1 MLHAEYF
8 SVLFAGTGVRERCC
22 SAADSAWLDASKKDQ
37 LVIFTPAIGSLDQG
51 DSGIGHPSRLSP
63 IIHGEIGDK
72 LLDVHA
78 ALVTGSSW
86 GTAREEQDTCLY
98 S

>member
-1 MLHAEYF
+1 MAGGQQEGPASDF
-8 SVLFAGTGVRERCC
+8 SNQP
-22 SAADSAWLDASKKDQ
+22 LDP
-37 LVIFTPAIGSLDQG
+37 VHEG
-51 DSGIGHPSRLSP
+51 DSGTGHPSQLSP
-63 IIHGEIGDK
+63 IAYREIGDQ